1 MGNLPES
8 VKVGTDMIT
17 STSNAQ
23 IKKIIQL
30 NTKGKARRNSRAFV
44 VEGVK
49 MFLEAPLD
57 WIEEVYL
64 AESFLEKYQ
73 GSKKEEY
80 KQELLEKLET
90 TGYETVS
97 DQVFRHASDTMTP
110 QGILCIVKMP
120 EYRRE
125 DLSGGSDQKKA
136 PLLLVTENVQD
147 PGNLGTMF
155 RTAEGAGVTG
165 ILMSRDTVDIFN
177 PKTIR
182 STMGSIYR
190 MPFLYVDDLKETI
203 HTLKEQN
210 IKSYAA
216 HLDGKNTYDKE
227 DYRQGTAFLI
237 GNEGNGLREEI
248 AQCADTWIR
257 IPMCG
262 QVESLNAAVAATVL
276 MFEVSRQRRG

>member
-97 DQVFRHASDTMTP
+97 DQVFRHAADTKAAGMT
-110 QGILCIVKMP
+110 
-120 EYRRE
+120 
-125 DLSGGSDQKKA
+125 
-136 PLLLVTENVQD
+136 
-147 PGNLGTMF
+147 
-155 RTAEGAGVTG
+155 
-165 ILMSRDTVDIFN
+165 
-177 PKTIR
+177 
-182 STMGSIYR
+182 
-190 MPFLYVDDLKETI
+190 DDLTKSI
-203 HTLKEQN
+203 HYGEVSHFITDFMQ
-210 IKSYAA
+210 
-216 HLDGKNTYDKE
+216 KNTY
-227 DYRQGTAFLI
+227 QLI
-237 GNEGNGLREEI
+237 ESAAEQL
-248 AQCADTWIR
+248 AQA
-257 IPMCG
+257 M
-262 QVESLNAAVAATVL
+262 L
-276 MFEVSRQRRG
+276 

>member
-1 MGNLPES
+1 
-8 VKVGTDMIT
+8 
-17 STSNAQ
+17 
-23 IKKIIQL
+23 
-30 NTKGKARRNSRAFV
+30 
-44 VEGVK
+44 

-190 MPFLYVDDLKETI
+190 MPFLYTEDLKKR
-203 HTLKEQN
+203 HFRASKRRRTLLRSTFERK
-210 IKSYAA
+210 
-216 HLDGKNTYDKE
+216 G
-227 DYRQGTAFLI
+227 FL
-237 GNEGNGLREEI
+237 
-248 AQCADTWIR
+248 
-257 IPMCG
+257 
-262 QVESLNAAVAATVL
+262 
-276 MFEVSRQRRG
+276 

>member
-64 AESFLEKYQ
+64 AESFLEK
-73 GSKKEEY
+73 
-80 KQELLEKLET
+80 LET

-97 DQVFRHASDTMTP
+97 DQVFRHAADTMTP

-136 PLLLVTENVQD
+136 SLLLVTENVQD

-190 MPFLYVDDLKETI
+190 MPFLYTEDLKKDISE
-203 HTLKEQN
+203 LQKEGVHF
-210 IKSYAA
+210 YAA
-216 HLDGKNTYDKE
+216 HLKGKASYDE
-227 DYRQGTAFLI
+227 ADYQKPSAFLI
-237 GNEGNGLREEI
+237 GNEGNGLTTEI
-248 AQCADTWIR
+248 ADLADVYIR
-257 IPMCG
+257 IPMEG
-262 QVESLNAAVAATVL
+262 KLESLNAAMAAGIL
-276 MFEVSRQRRG
+276 MYEANRQRRT

>member
-1 MGNLPES
+1 MGNQPES

-97 DQVFRHASDTMTP
+97 DQVFRHAADTMTP
-110 QGILCIVKMP
+110 QGKRG
-120 EYRRE
+120 YKRE
-125 DLSGGSDQKKA
+125 FYASKK
-136 PLLLVTENVQD
+136 N
-147 PGNLGTMF
+147 
-155 RTAEGAGVTG
+155 
-165 ILMSRDTVDIFN
+165 
-177 PKTIR
+177 R
-182 STMGSIYR
+182 STGERICQVA
-190 MPFLYVDDLKETI
+190 L
-203 HTLKEQN
+203 
-210 IKSYAA
+210 IKRKHRCCS
-216 HLDGKNTYDKE
+216 
-227 DYRQGTAFLI
+227 
-237 GNEGNGLREEI
+237 
-248 AQCADTWIR
+248 
-257 IPMCG
+257 
-262 QVESLNAAVAATVL
+262 
-276 MFEVSRQRRG
+276 